1 MRELKYFVA
10 CSVDGFIAG
19 EDGSLDAFADDG
31 SYFAE
36 LFASYPETCPGHLRE
51 ALGVRAENERFDT
64 VLMGR
69 KTYEP
74 GLEVG
79 LSSPYPTLKQYVF
92 STTME
97 ESPHEDVTLV
107 SEDAAGLIRE
117 LKKGP
122 GKDVW
127 LAGGSTLAA
136 SLFSEGLVD
145 ELVLKMN
152 PVVLGSGIPLFSG
165 DVDSTRLELADGET
179 YSGGVT
185 LLRYRVKH

>member
-10 CSVDGFIAG
+10 CSVDGFIVG
-19 EDGSLDAFADDG
+19 KDGSLDAFVDDG
-31 SYFAE
+31 GYFAE

-51 ALGVRAENERFDT
+51 TLGMRGENRHFDT

-74 GLEVG
+74 GLKIG

-107 SEDAAGLIRE
+107 SEDAGLIRE
-117 LKKGP
+117 LKMGP
-122 GKDVW
+122 SKVVW

-145 ELVLKMN
+145 ELILKMN

-165 DVDSTRLELADGET
+165 DVDRIRLELADGET

-185 LLRYRVKH
+185 LLRYTVKH

>member
-1 MRELKYFVA
+1 VA
-10 CSVDGFIAG
+10 CTADGFIAA
-19 EDGSLDAFADDG
+19 EDGSTDAFVNDG
-31 SYFAE
+31 GYFAE
-36 LFASYPETCPGHLRE
+36 LFESFPETCPGHLRE
-51 ALGVRAENERFDT
+51 TLGVRGENRHFDT

-69 KTYEP
+69 ETYEP
-74 GLEVG
+74 GLRIG

-92 STTME
+92 SATME

-117 LKKGP
+117 LKMGP

-145 ELVLKMN
+145 ELILKMN

-165 DVDSTRLELADGET
+165 DVDSTGLELADGET